1 MKKLKNNQKA
11 FTIIELLIAST
22 VFSMII
28 LGACVAIIQMSR
40 LYYKGII
47 LSRTQTAG
55 RNLTEAIAREIQ
67 FQGGTVGQT
76 TSTPLPPDPKTSIIS
91 IGDTRYK
98 FAINQQQGKD
108 ITHAIVKYN
117 YVPTDPD
124 GPDLDNTALGSS
136 TYRDILGNNMRVLDI
151 RVSEISGG
159 GVSTAGLYSIQV
171 VIAYG
176 ESDLLDIPA
185 DLADTTCKGN
195 LAGSQWCSVVRYNT
209 MVYQRK

>member
-55 RNLTEAIAREIQ
+55 RNLAEAIAREIQ
-67 FQGGTVGQT
+67 FQGGSVNQDIF
-76 TSTPLPPDPKTSIIS
+76 TPPPPDPKTSIIS
-91 IGDTRYK
+91 IGTTRYK

-117 YVPTDPD
+117 NDPADSD
-124 GPDLDNTALGSS
+124 GPDLNDTALNSS
-136 TYRDILGNNMRVLDI
+136 NYRNILGNNMRVLDI
-151 RVSEISGG
+151 SVSKVGGG
-159 GVSTAGLYSIQV
+159 GVSTAGLYSVQV

-176 ESDLLDIPA
+176 DSDLLDTPA